1 MSKSFSEQFAA
12 AWATPS
18 VEGLTALLH
27 DEVVLLQ
34 PHRSPIKGKA
44 AAKKDFAR
52 LLGLFPAM
60 YGKVDRYLENDSL
73 ALIEWR
79 LIIPLRSDSVDIAMV
94 DRFFLSGGLGL
105 ERKVY
110 FDQLQLVRGI
120 ATDPATV
127 FRFVKYRLGL

>member
-1 MSKSFSEQFAA
+1 MSFSEQFAA
-12 AWATPS
+12 AWASPS

-34 PHRSPIKGKA
+34 PHCSPIKGKS
-44 AAKKDFAR
+44 AAKEDFSR
-52 LLGLFPAM
+52 LLSFFPAIH
-60 YGKVDRYLENDSL
+60 GKVDRYLENDSL

-79 LIIPLRSDSVDIAMV
+79 LIIPLRSGSVDIAMI
-94 DRFFLSGGLGL
+94 DRFFLSDGLGL

-110 FDQLQLVRGI
+110 FDQFQLIRGI

-127 FRFVKYRLGL
+127 FRFIKYRLAL